1 MKNLLQSTT
10 QLAQAI
16 WEHYVTPQLASGA
29 YVAVDATCGRGND
42 TVWLAERCARVYAF
56 DIQPEAIAATR
67 KALQAAGVCSIREIS
82 HAAGVGDA
90 SAAAPAVTL
99 IEDSHANLGTYIREP
114 IGLIVLNLGYLPG
127 GDKDR
132 TTTAASTLT
141 ALQAAADRLAVGGLL
156 SVTMYWGHEAGK
168 AEREAVLSWAAKLDR
183 SIYHCVHTDMLNQ
196 PNCPPEILFVTR
208 KR

>member
-16 WEHYVTPQLASGA
+16 WEHYLSPQLASGEYA
-29 YVAVDATCGRGND
+29 AVDATCGRGND
-42 TVWLAERCARVYAF
+42 TVWLAARCGRVYAF

-67 KALQAAGVCSIREIS
+67 EAL
-82 HAAGVGDA
+82 HAADVSSTREASYAVSVSDA
-90 SAAAPAVTL
+90 TAPTPAVTL
-99 IEDSHANLGTYIREP
+99 IEDSHADLAAYISEP
-114 IGLIVLNLGYLPG
+114 IGLIVFNLGYLPG

-168 AEREAVLSWAAKLDR
+168 AERKAVLAWASELDR
-183 SIYHCVHTDMLNQ
+183 GIYHCVHTDMLNQ
-196 PNCPPEILFVTR
+196 PNCPPEILFITR

>member
-10 QLAQAI
+10 QLAQTI
-16 WEHYVTPQLASGA
+16 WGHYLSPQLASGEYA
-29 YVAVDATCGRGND
+29 AVDATCGRGND
-42 TVWLAERCARVYAF
+42 TVWLAARCGRVYAF

-67 KALQAAGVCSIREIS
+67 EALLAAGIGSTHQAS
-82 HAAGVGDA
+82 HAAGVSDT
-90 SAAAPAVTL
+90 SAAASAVAL
-99 IEDSHANLGTYIREP
+99 IEDSHANLARYVDGP
-114 IGLIVLNLGYLPG
+114 IGLIVFNLGYLPG
-127 GDKDR
+127 GDKNR
-132 TTTAASTLT
+132 TTIAVSTLT

-168 AEREAVLSWAAKLDR
+168 AEREAVLTWAADLDR

-196 PNCPPEILFVTR
+196 PNCPPEILFITR

>member
-16 WEHYVTPQLASGA
+16 WEHYLSPQLASGA
-29 YVAVDATCGRGND
+29 YAAVDATCGRGND
-42 TVWLAERCARVYAF
+42 TVWLAARCGRVYAF
-56 DIQPEAIAATR
+56 DIQPEAIAATHE
-67 KALQAAGVCSIREIS
+67 AL
-82 HAAGVGDA
+82 HAADVSSTREASYAVSVSDA
-90 SAAAPAVTL
+90 TAPTPAVTL
-99 IEDSHANLGTYIREP
+99 IEDSHADLAAYIREP
-114 IGLIVLNLGYLPG
+114 IGLIVFNLGYLPG

-156 SVTMYWGHEAGK
+156 SVTLYWGHEAGK
-168 AEREAVLSWAAKLDR
+168 AEREAVLSWASELDR
-183 SIYHCVHTDMLNQ
+183 GIYHCVHTDMLNQ
-196 PNCPPEILFVTR
+196 PNCPPEILFITR

>member
-1 MKNLLQSTT
+1 MMKNLLQHTT

-16 WEHYVTPQLASGA
+16 WEHYLSPQLASGEYA
-29 YVAVDATCGRGND
+29 AVDATCGRGND
-42 TVWLAERCARVYAF
+42 TVWLAARCRRVYAF

-67 KALQAAGVCSIREIS
+67 EAL
-82 HAAGVGDA
+82 HAADVSDVP
-90 SAAAPAVTL
+90 AATPAVTL
-99 IEDSHANLGTYIREP
+99 IEGSHAELAAYIREP
-114 IGLIVLNLGYLPG
+114 IGLIVFNLGYLPG

-168 AEREAVLSWAAKLDR
+168 AERKAVLAWASELDR
-183 SIYHCVHTDMLNQ
+183 GIYHCVHTDMLNQ
-196 PNCPPEILFVTR
+196 PNCPPEILFITR

>member
-1 MKNLLQSTT
+1 MMKNLLQNTT

-16 WEHYVTPQLASGA
+16 WAHYLSPQLASGEYA
-29 YVAVDATCGRGND
+29 AVDATCGRGND
-42 TVWLAERCARVYAF
+42 TVWLAVRCGRVYAF

-67 KALQAAGVCSIREIS
+67 EAL
-82 HAAGVGDA
+82 HAADVGDV
-90 SAAAPAVTL
+90 SAATPAVTL
-99 IEDSHANLGTYIREP
+99 IEGSHAELDAYIREP
-114 IGLIVLNLGYLPG
+114 IGLIVFNLGYLPG

-132 TTTAASTLT
+132 TTAAASTLT

-168 AEREAVLSWAAKLDR
+168 AERKAVLAWASELDR
-183 SIYHCVHTDMLNQ
+183 GIYHCVHTDMLNQ
-196 PNCPPEILFVTR
+196 PNCPPEILFITR